1 MSFSINL
8 TVGIAEC
15 DDSIKEYCLEIEHLM
30 GLNRI
35 KKYVKKEV
43 LDSDSDS
50 DSDCDFDRDDSCDC
64 CVKGWSKENE
74 FGRCSCRCSGCGEL
88 YRDCKGECRMEEF
101 KMKDEIEEMGKE
113 DKNILTETIPPDT
126 RICPLLKNQ
135 LSLVKTERLIYT
147 ALLNPN
153 SNKKIYKIL
162 LAKWEELTGL
172 AYEILSDL
180 VVAGVI
186 PESKYIGYCKD
197 SLEYRENMRICC
209 SMGYGEPL

>member
-8 TVGIAEC
+8 TDGIAEC
-15 DDSIKEYCLEIEHLM
+15 DNSIKEYCWDIERLM

-43 LDSDSDS
+43 VDS
-50 DSDCDFDRDDSCDC
+50 DSDCDSDFDRDEMCDC
-64 CVKGWSKENE
+64 CAAGWSKENV
-74 FGRCSCRCSGCGEL
+74 FGWCCCRCSGCGWDYSE
-88 YRDCKGECRMEEF
+88 CKGKCREEEF
-101 KMKDEIEEMGKE
+101 KMNDEIEEMGKE

-126 RICPLLKNQ
+126 RICPLLKTQ

-172 AYEILSDL
+172 SYEILSDL

-209 SMGYGEPL
+209 SMGYGERL